1 MEQMRILKT
10 FLAEFQWKEKCSIQN
25 GTRPEDAEPVFFW
38 EFVCVKD
45 FSETVENI
53 FYLSF
58 LIKDGAIVIF
68 VSRVSIFVAKES
80 LERQKIRPD
89 RACAKLQTLGRR
101 EKQELVEA
109 PFYPQKIHSKRREHR
124 FRE

>member
-1 MEQMRILKT
+1 MEQLRILKT
-10 FLAEFQWKEKCSIQN
+10 FLAEFQWKEKCSRQR
-25 GTRPEDAEPVFFW
+25 GTRLEDQEPVLFW

-68 VSRVSIFVAKES
+68 VSPEPIFVAKES
-80 LERQKIRPD
+80 LERPKFQAD
-89 RACAKLQTLGRR
+89 RACTKLQTLGRR
-101 EKQELVEA
+101 E
-109 PFYPQKIHSKRREHR
+109 I
-124 FRE
+124 

>member
-1 MEQMRILKT
+1 MEQLRILKT
-10 FLAEFQWKEKCSIQN
+10 FLAEFQWKEKQSRER
-25 GTRPEDAEPVFFW
+25 GTRLEDQEPVMFW

-68 VSRVSIFVAKES
+68 VSPDSIFVAKES
-80 LERQKIRPD
+80 SERPKFQPD

-109 PFYPQKIHSKRREHR
+109 PLHSKKIHSKRGEHR
-124 FRE
+124 IRE